1 MKLAPRAP
9 PANPKAY
16 RGVGQPVAPAHRSGQ
31 FGRTA
36 HILSHPDGPHLRVAL
51 PELAGPVGATRGDFG
66 RREAQDAAGD
76 DASPPSLIAPPLRCT
91 RAATASCRPIRLHD
105 KPFVKHTYLW
115 VPGHFV
121 YGLRRKS
128 EIGLQVNPYSLVTYF
143 LIFSLGY
150 YRIRGWKRFDT
161 HSLSLWCA
169 GQRRLLGREPA

>member
-76 DASPPSLIAPPLRCT
+76 DASPPTLIAPPLRCT
-91 RAATASCRPIRLHD
+91 RAATASCRPIRLQADHC
-105 KPFVKHTYLW
+105 KTTIFT
-115 VPGHFV
+115 GAGMFC
-121 YGLRRKS
+121 LRIAA
-128 EIGLQVNPYSLVTYF
+128 EIGNRFTGKSLFLSHLFPYFQPRV
-143 LIFSLGY
+143 
-150 YRIRGWKRFDT
+150 
-161 HSLSLWCA
+161 LSHP
-169 GQRRLLGREPA
+169 RMEKI